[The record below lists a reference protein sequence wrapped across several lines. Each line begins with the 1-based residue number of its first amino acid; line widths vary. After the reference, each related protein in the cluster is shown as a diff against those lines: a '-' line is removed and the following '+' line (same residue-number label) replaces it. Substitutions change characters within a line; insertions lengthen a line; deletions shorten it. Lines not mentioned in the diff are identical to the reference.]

1 MAGEAQKYLEC
12 SENRIIKERHNITR
26 SDRLKNEWMLHE
38 CRLNT
43 NKRDQYEIKILKSFN
58 CLDRMNVN

>member
-1 MAGEAQKYLEC
+1 MAGEAQKYIEC
-12 SENRIIKERHNITR
+12 NENRIIKERHNITR

-43 NKRDQYEIKILKSFN
+43 NKRDQYEIKILE
-58 CLDRMNVN
+58 